1 MRIHSRIYADV
12 LIILLVLFISYI
24 VYCAL
29 RRRSSKKLIDEMDLS
44 RYTNVT
50 WPRRRIPRLIHQ
62 TYRTYTIPTVW
73 NATVQSVMKM
83 NSDEFQYRRWSH
95 TDMDR
100 FVRQHEPH
108 FYWNTFI
115 HYRYDIQRIDSFRY
129 VLLFHLGG
137 VYIDMDDACRRPLRE
152 LVATME
158 ALDPNSTHLALLP
171 EGESFGIQNNFMI
184 ATAGHPI
191 YKQLIARLNLFNQNF
206 LIYHVTILLSV
217 GPLYVTIQERFFQQT
232 DQHIVRLLDN
242 RLYRSIFW
250 KTKGGTWFHRD
261 TLMVLYLYYNRHR
274 LLWYCMKAIMC
285 LIIVLIAIVLFRHKR
300 RQSLIYYCILLT
312 NSYVSRF
319 LSFIFNHLCSLFHVL
334 KHFSDVK
341 LLLQAHTLN
350 KQSNV

>member
-1 MRIHSRIYADV
+1 MRIHPRIYIDL
-12 LIILLVLFISYI
+12 LIILLVLFISY
-24 VYCAL
+24 VGYCTL
-29 RRRSSKKLIDEMDLS
+29 RRRSSKKFIDEMDLS

-95 TDMDR
+95 ADMDR

-108 FYWNTFI
+108 FYWKTFI

-137 VYIDMDDACRRPLRE
+137 IYIDMDDACRRPFRE
-152 LVATME
+152 LVTTME
-158 ALDPNSTHLALLP
+158 TLDPYSTHLALFP
-171 EGESFGIQNNFMI
+171 AGELFGIQNNFMI

-232 DQHIVRLLDN
+232 HQHVVRLLDN
-242 RLYRSIFW
+242 SLYRSIFW

-261 TLMVLYLYYNRHR
+261 TLMILYLYYNRHR
-274 LLWYCMKAIMC
+274 ILLYCILFVIC
-285 LIIVLIAIVLFRHKR
+285 LTILLIVTVLFRHKR
-300 RQSLIYYCILLT
+300 RRSLIFHRIC
-312 NSYVSRF
+312 
-319 LSFIFNHLCSLFHVL
+319 IFNNL
-334 KHFSDVK
+334 KK
-341 LLLQAHTLN
+341 
-350 KQSNV
+350 